1 MTTQKPEKLWFLDT
15 LITIRVSE
23 NDGSN
28 GMTLME
34 HRAPFAHSPPLHVH
48 SNEDEIFHV
57 LIGELRVRV
66 ADRDICLRA
75 GETLLAPRGIPHTFA
90 VESEGGATF
99 LTMTSGGDFER
110 MVRSQSRPA
119 QRDGLPVSV
128 TPTPEQIEAL
138 EAACKAHSIALV
150 GPPLSPALEAA

>member
-1 MTTQKPEKLWFLDT
+1 VTKKWHEKLWFLDT

-23 NDGSN
+23 HEGSN
-28 GMTLME
+28 GMSLIE
-34 HRAPFAHSPPLHVH
+34 HRAPFGHSPPLHVH

-90 VESEGGATF
+90 VESEGGATY
-99 LTMTSGGDFER
+99 LTVTSGGDFER
-110 MVRSQSRPA
+110 LVRSQGRPA
-119 QRDGLPVSV
+119 QHDGLPVSV
-128 TPTPEQIEAL
+128 RPTPEQMAAL
-138 EAACKAHSIALV
+138 EAACKANGIALV
-150 GPPLSPALEAA
+150 GPPLSPAVEAA